1 MQYSYYFEYRLRT
14 EQITNPNGWWIT
26 KISVVIGNL
35 NAETFTDLTIKK
47 NS

>member
-14 EQITNPNGWWIT
+14 ETRWIT
-26 KISVVIGNL
+26 KISVVIDNL
-35 NAETFTDLTIKK
+35 NTATFTDLTIKK